1 MWNEIGAIGIGVGLL
16 DEFNKQIKSARI
28 ETEIKT
34 GKWENIGVIKNV
46 RAFENECKYKWYI
59 PI

>member
-1 MWNEIGAIGIGVGLL
+1 MGARCIGVGLL

-34 GKWENIGVIKNV
+34 GKWKNIGVIKK
-46 RAFENECKYKWYI
+46 C
-59 PI
+59 